1 MIRTVMGDIP
11 SEELGVTYSHEH
23 LISSPPQWK
32 AEEDPDLVITDLDK
46 ALEEVRD
53 FRDLGGRSLFEA
65 SAYDYGRDVE
75 ALREISERTGVHI
88 IACAGFNKGLWFD
101 PMISDWSE
109 EKIERHVVRE
119 VTEGIDGTNA
129 RGGVIK
135 FGSGYNSISESEE
148 RVIRADAR
156 AHKSTGAPLHGHTEA
171 GTMGL
176 EQLDILEEE
185 GVELSRVA
193 ITHVSRNPDPWYL
206 RKMAE
211 RGPLLC
217 FDGLSK
223 TKYFPESVRIDAI
236 IRLCELG
243 YHDQIIIG
251 GDLARKSDLR
261 AYSRGPGLRFIL
273 GSWVPRFREELSER
287 GFPASKAEDIVR
299 AILVDNPRRY
309 FDFVE
314 PY

>member
-1 MIRTVMGDIP
+1 MIRTVTGDILP
-11 SEELGVTYSHEH
+11 EELGVTYSHEH

-53 FRDLGGRSLFEA
+53 FRALGGQSLYEA
-65 SAYDYGRDVE
+65 SAYDYGRNVG
-75 ALREISERTGVHI
+75 ALREISEQTGAHI
-88 IACAGFNKGLWFD
+88 IATAGFNKGLWFD
-101 PMISDWSE
+101 PMISAWTE
-109 EKIERHVVRE
+109 EKMESHIVRE
-119 VTEGIDGTNA
+119 VTEGIEDTGV
-129 RGGVIK
+129 RGGCIK

-148 RVIRADAR
+148 RVIRAAAR
-156 AHKSTGAPLHGHTEA
+156 AHRTTGAPLHGHTEA

-176 EQLDILEEE
+176 EQLDILRDE
-185 GVELSRVA
+185 GVDLSHVA

-211 RGPLLC
+211 RGAFLC

-223 TKYFPESVRIDAI
+223 VKYHPESVRIDAI

-243 YHDQIIIG
+243 YHGQVLIG

-261 AYSRGPGLRFIL
+261 AYSRGPGLKFIL
-273 GSWVPRFREELSER
+273 GIWIPRFREELSER
-287 GFPASKAEDIVR
+287 RCSAGRVEDIVR
-299 AILVDNPRRY
+299 ALLVDNPRRY